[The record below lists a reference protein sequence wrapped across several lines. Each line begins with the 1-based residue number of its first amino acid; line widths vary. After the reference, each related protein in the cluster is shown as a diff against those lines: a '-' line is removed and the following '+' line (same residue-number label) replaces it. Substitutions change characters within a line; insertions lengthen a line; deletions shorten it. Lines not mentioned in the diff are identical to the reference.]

1 MQEAGFEPAT
11 PDPSPLSHY
20 PHYTTAEAAKTAW
33 GGGRGV
39 GSWQH
44 GDVQE
49 GAFGSSSCHPFI
61 SHQDWSLTGVARQS
75 GAGGMQEG
83 AASHKPTTE
92 STLWNEGSSTHTDA
106 SAPSFPSGSSG
117 LLLVVGIRAGIG

>member
-11 PDPSPLSHY
+11 PDPALLA
-20 PHYTTAEAAKTAW
+20 TTPTTQQQKQPRQPGV
-33 GGGRGV
+33 GGEGV

-49 GAFGSSSCHPFI
+49 GVFSSSSCHPFV
-61 SHQDWSLTGVARQS
+61 SHQDWSLTGVVRQS
-75 GAGGMQEG
+75 GAGGTQEG

-92 STLWNEGSSTHTDA
+92 STLWNEGSGTHTDA

-117 LLLVVGIRAGIG
+117 LLLVMGIRAGIG